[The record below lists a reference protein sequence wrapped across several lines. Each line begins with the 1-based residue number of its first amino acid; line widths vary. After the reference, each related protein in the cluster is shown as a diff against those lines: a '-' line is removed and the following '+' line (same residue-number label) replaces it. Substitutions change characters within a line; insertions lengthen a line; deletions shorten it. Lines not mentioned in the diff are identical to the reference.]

1 MPNNIKPAGGYRVRY
16 QIEHLAKALKRARK
30 EQGITQRALSAETGI
45 VQAQISLIE
54 RGCVNLS
61 LETFIQLARAL
72 QLEPMLVPRKYIPLV
87 QSLARGDMGGL
98 QRPMCAADR
107 EDDD

>member
-1 MPNNIKPAGGYRVRY
+1 M
-16 QIEHLAKALKRARK
+16 
-30 EQGITQRALSAETGI
+30 
-45 VQAQISLIE
+45 QAQISLIE

-87 QSLARGDMGGL
+87 QSLARGDMG
-98 QRPMCAADR
+98 AAATHVRRHERMMTDS
-107 EDDD
+107 